1 MYCTVGN
8 MCRYVLASFVQASPL
23 ATQDLLQAV
32 WTRLHFPK
40 AQQIDMAIKYSSQL
54 FVTQLNQ
61 VSYMYSVSPDLS
73 IRQKGSAWG
82 PKFNAKLEL

>member
-1 MYCTVGN
+1 MQT
-8 MCRYVLASFVQASPL
+8 SPL

-32 WTRLHFPK
+32 WTRLHFPE

-61 VSYMYSVSPDLS
+61 VRFMRTFQPGRRDLH
-73 IRQKGSAWG
+73 GVL
-82 PKFNAKLEL
+82 KFNTKLELLVLNMLDQTFMYI